1 METKQESKASK
12 VKNQTASTTPIRVK
26 RETRKKILQELA
38 KANKKDF
45 GRKVRADDLIALALS
60 FVRAEHIELLQD
72 ATLSNADRL
81 DRRYKEF
88 VAKHGHV
95 SKDVFLGKLLA
106 GSLGESEASRGALDA
121 QSL

>member
-1 METKQESKASK
+1 METKQESKTFKS
-12 VKNQTASTTPIRVK
+12 KNQTTSTTPIRVK

-60 FVRAEHIELLQD
+60 FVRAEHIEQLQD

-81 DRRYKEF
+81 DRRYREF
-88 VAKHGHV
+88 VAQHGHI
-95 SKDVFLGKLLA
+95 SKDVFLGKLLS
-106 GSLGESEASRGALDA
+106 GSLAEIEASRGALDA

>member
-1 METKQESKASK
+1 METKQDNKVSK
-12 VKNQTASTTPIRVK
+12 VKNQTASTMPIRVK

-60 FVRAEHIELLQD
+60 FVRAEHIEQLQD

-81 DRRYKEF
+81 ERRYKEF
-88 VAKHGHV
+88 VAKHGNV
-95 SKDVFLGKLLA
+95 SKDIFLGKLLA
-106 GSLGESEASRGALDA
+106 GNLAGNESSRGALGA

>member
-1 METKQESKASK
+1 METKQDSKPAK
-12 VKNQTASTTPIRVK
+12 MKAANASTIPIRVK

-60 FVRAEHIELLQD
+60 FVRAEHIEQLQES
-72 ATLSNADRL
+72 TLSNADRL
-81 DRRYKEF
+81 DQRYKEF

-95 SKDVFLGKLLA
+95 SKDVFLGKLLSGEPVIRG
-106 GSLGESEASRGALDA
+106 GSENTAAEGS
-121 QSL
+121 